1 MKNGFSQNNYKG
13 GETMIRKIVRG
24 IITVLFGGLGFALDV
39 ILLDLNVLQSLGWQF
54 SPIWTYV
61 AMIAIF
67 AIIGFMIAPGCI
79 RIFLKTM
86 SWLDARMNKIP
97 TYDLIGGAIGVIVGL
112 IIASLLNN
120 ALRGIPFIGSILSII
135 LSISFGYLGLIIGV
149 KRKEDVLSFFNFLP
163 KLIPEKGEK
172 GKGKNTAQ
180 GSLSENVKNYK
191 LLDTSV
197 IIDGRIADIVQ
208 TGFLEGTL
216 CIPSFVLEEL
226 QHIADSS
233 DLLKRNRGRRG
244 LDILNQISKEK
255 LTNNVEIME
264 VDFDDLSEVDSK
276 LVRLGQTLNAPI
288 LTNDYN
294 LNKVAELQG
303 VKVLN
308 INELANA
315 VKPIVLPGEEMEVQV
330 VKEGKEPGQGVAYL
344 DDGTM
349 IVVDT
354 GRKYIGQTIAVLVT
368 SVLQTAAGRMI
379 FAKPKVAMEKKS
391 VELPATNEVNA
402 IG

>member
-1 MKNGFSQNNYKG
+1 
-13 GETMIRKIVRG
+13 MIRNIVRG
-24 IITVLFGGLGFALDV
+24 IITVLAGALGFYLNAL
-39 ILLDLNVLQSLGWQF
+39 LLELNVIQSLGWTI
-54 SPIWTYV
+54 SPIWSFV
-61 AMIAIF
+61 AMVALF
-67 AIIGFMIAPGCI
+67 AIVGFLIAPVSI
-79 RIFLKTM
+79 RVFLKTM
-86 SWLDARMNKIP
+86 SWLDTRMTKVP
-97 TYDLIGGAIGVIVGL
+97 THDLIGGAIGVIIGL
-112 IIASLLNN
+112 IIASLLSS
-120 ALRGIPFIGSILSII
+120 ALKGIPVIGSVISII

-149 KRKEDVLSFFNFLP
+149 KRKEEVFGFFTFLP
-163 KLIPEKGEK
+163 KLKGEKGEK
-172 GKGKNTAQ
+172 VKGKDGALRTA
-180 GSLSENVKNYK
+180 SLPNYK
-191 LLDTSV
+191 ILDTSV

-216 CIPSFVLEEL
+216 LIPAFVLEEL

-264 VDFDDLSEVDSK
+264 VDFEDIAEVDSK
-276 LVRLGQTLNAPI
+276 LVRLGQNLDSPI

-315 VKPIVLPGEEMEVQV
+315 VKPIVLPGEEMDVQV
-330 VKEGKEPGQGVAYL
+330 MKEGKEPGQGIAYL

-354 GRKYIGQTIAVLVT
+354 GRRYMGQHITVLVT

-379 FAKPKVAMEKKS
+379 FAKPKALAEKKS
-391 VELPATNEVNA
+391 IGLSATNEVNA
-402 IG
+402 LG

>member
-1 MKNGFSQNNYKG
+1 
-13 GETMIRKIVRG
+13 MIRNIVRV
-24 IITVLFGGLGFALDV
+24 IITVLAGAIGFYLNAV
-39 ILLDLNVLQSLGWQF
+39 LLRLNVLQSLGWQI
-54 SPIWTYV
+54 SPIWTFV
-61 AMIAIF
+61 AMIAVF
-67 AIIGFMIAPGCI
+67 AILGFLIAPASMRGFMKMI
-79 RIFLKTM
+79 
-86 SWLDARMNKIP
+86 SWLDARMTKVP
-97 TYDLIGGAIGVIVGL
+97 THDLIGGAIGVIIGL
-112 IIASLLNN
+112 IIASLLSS
-120 ALRGIPFIGSILSII
+120 ALRGIPIIGSVISVILSV
-135 LSISFGYLGLIIGV
+135 SFGYLGLIIGV
-149 KRKEDVLSFFNFLP
+149 KRKEEVFSFFTFLP
-163 KLIPEKGEK
+163 KFKGDKGEK
-172 GKGKNTAQ
+172 GKGKEGSQRQAAEAAQ
-180 GSLSENVKNYK
+180 LNYK
-191 LLDTSV
+191 ILDTSV

-216 CIPSFVLEEL
+216 LIPGFVLEEL

-255 LTNNVEIME
+255 LANNVEIMD
-264 VDFDDLSEVDSK
+264 VDFEDIAEVDSK
-276 LVRLGQTLNAPI
+276 LVRLGQNLGAPI

-330 VKEGKEPGQGVAYL
+330 MKEGKEPGQGVAYL

-354 GRKYIGQTIAVLVT
+354 GRRYMGQTITVMVT

-379 FAKPKVAMEKKS
+379 FAKPKAMVEKKS
-391 VELPATNEVNA
+391 IGLSANEVNA
-402 IG
+402 LG

>member
-1 MKNGFSQNNYKG
+1 
-13 GETMIRKIVRG
+13 MIRKIVRG

-61 AMIAIF
+61 AMIAMF
-67 AIIGFMIAPGCI
+67 AFIGFMIAPGCI

-86 SWLDARMNKIP
+86 GWLDARMNKIP

-172 GKGKNTAQ
+172 GKGKNSAH
-180 GSLSENVKNYK
+180 GGLSENVKNYK

-255 LTNNVEIME
+255 LSNNVEIME

-303 VKVLN
+303 VRVLN